1 MRYHYVWLMWSSAF
15 LVPWIA
21 LYLASRQLRPVMWR
35 ASLATAAFGLTE
47 PIFVPAY
54 WLPPSLFDLAQ
65 RTRFDIESVIF
76 SFAIGGIGV
85 VLYNALA
92 RTHLAPVPAAKQ
104 SEPLHRFHRI
114 ALLVPAVTFVPLAL
128 LPWNVIYAVVVAL
141 MLGSAASVICRPS
154 LVKKTLTGGA
164 LFLGLYA
171 VFMVGLVW
179 FAPGYI
185 AQVWNLPAL
194 SGVLVYDIPIEEFL
208 FGATFG
214 LYWSGVY
221 EHFTWTES
229 VPPGKRAIGS
239 RPREAAQAQGIEVNP
254 RVPSQALTSAARQY
268 T

>member
-1 MRYHYVWLMWSSAF
+1 MWLLWSSAF

-21 LYLASRQLRPVMWR
+21 LYLARRRLRAVMWR

-65 RTRFDIESVIF
+65 RTGFDVESVIF
-76 SFAIGGIGV
+76 SFAIGGVGA
-85 VLYNALA
+85 VLYNAL
-92 RTHLAPVPAAKQ
+92 TWKQLTPVPAARQ

-114 ALLVPAVTFVPLAL
+114 ALLVPALAFLPLVL

-141 MLGSAASVICRPS
+141 ILGSAASVICRPG
-154 LVKKTLTGGA
+154 LVRQTLIGGG

-171 VFMVGLVW
+171 VFMLALVW

-185 AQVWNLPAL
+185 AQAWNLPAL
-194 SGVLVYDIPIEEFL
+194 SGILAYDIPIEEFL
-208 FGATFG
+208 FGAAFG

-221 EHFTWTES
+221 EHFTWSES
-229 VPPGKRAIGS
+229 VQSGMRVVGS
-239 RPREAAQAQGIEVNP
+239 RPRDATQVGVVRSIPAS
-254 RVPSQALTSAARQY
+254 RHTR
-268 T
+268 